1 MKEVAEIILM
11 WRNIRN
17 KFLNDMGLQINLT
30 YNSLEEELEDLIIFM
45 EELQHGINIELGKK
59 IIMKGSST
67 KKEIFKL
74 NSNMTAEEIMEHFK
88 DK

>member
-59 IIMKGSST
+59 
-67 KKEIFKL
+67 
-74 NSNMTAEEIMEHFK
+74 
-88 DK
+88 